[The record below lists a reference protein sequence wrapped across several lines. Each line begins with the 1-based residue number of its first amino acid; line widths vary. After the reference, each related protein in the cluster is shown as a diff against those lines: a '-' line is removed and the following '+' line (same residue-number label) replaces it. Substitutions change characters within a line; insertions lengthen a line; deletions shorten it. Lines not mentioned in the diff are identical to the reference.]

1 MFLSDVYFEKIIA
14 QDQME
19 EKIKITITILT
30 TISACRNKESIEKS
44 EDSSITFFFNSFIH
58 KKFILLQVN

>member
-1 MFLSDVYFEKIIA
+1 MFLSDVCFEKIIA

-30 TISACRNKESIEKS
+30 TISVVEIKR
-44 EDSSITFFFNSFIH
+44 
-58 KKFILLQVN
+58 V